1 MSKREPHAVTQPRP
15 GEVMGM
21 RGCVAAAECSS
32 DRPGHRLHLMQ
43 QRLATT
49 TASRWIDAIVLE
61 LEDDGFATLAEFDGD
76 GVRRVWHHESLGGS
90 LAVGEPVTLHS
101 VYGVL
106 ARGADWFSIADA

>member
-1 MSKREPHAVTQPRP
+1 MSQLEPHAVTQPRA

-32 DRPGHRLHLMQ
+32 DRPGHRLHRMQ
-43 QRLATT
+43 HRLATT
-49 TASRWIDAIVLE
+49 TASKWIDAIVLE
-61 LEDDGFATLAEFDGD
+61 LDNDGFATLVEFG
-76 GVRRVWHHESLGGS
+76 GGEVRRVWHHESLNGS

-106 ARGADWFSIADA
+106 ARGADWFSVADA